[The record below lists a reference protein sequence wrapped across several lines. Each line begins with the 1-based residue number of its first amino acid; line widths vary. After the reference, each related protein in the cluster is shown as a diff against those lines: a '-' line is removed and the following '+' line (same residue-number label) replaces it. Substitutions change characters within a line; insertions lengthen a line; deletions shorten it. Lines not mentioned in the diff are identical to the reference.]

1 MEVDFGKIH
10 VFPDLTNLKIALIQG
25 VVLWS
30 KTGKTI
36 IIIKLI
42 VTLETGC
49 YGAYERKKAEYTEFI
64 DLCNLA
70 VPN

>member
-1 MEVDFGKIH
+1 MEVDFRKIP
-10 VFPDLTNLKIALIQG
+10 VFPDLTNLKMALSQD

-30 KTGKTI
+30 KTGKKL

-49 YGAYERKKAEYTEFI
+49 YGAYERKKAKYTEFL